1 MARTAQSDGTVGEPN
16 RRAIRL
22 RTTARTGTAVR
33 TGTIERAAC
42 WSCAVRDGS
51 AIADSRHSGT
61 ISSTFQVRR
70 TGWNAMKPWVQCA
83 RAQ

>member
-16 RRAIRL
+16 GRAIRL

-33 TGTIERAAC
+33 TGNIERAAC

-51 AIADSRHSGT
+51 AIADSRHSGI
-61 ISSTFQVRR
+61 ISSKFQVRR
-70 TGWNAMKPWVQCA
+70 AGWNAMKPRIHCVL
-83 RAQ
+83 AQ